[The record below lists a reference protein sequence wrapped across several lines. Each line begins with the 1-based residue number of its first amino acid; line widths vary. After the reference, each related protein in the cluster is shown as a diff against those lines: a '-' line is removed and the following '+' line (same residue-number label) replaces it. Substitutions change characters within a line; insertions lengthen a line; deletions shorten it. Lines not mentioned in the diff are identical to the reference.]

1 MHFIKERIGKML
13 EYLQDRIYPESAPV
27 SDFRMIRSS
36 ERFTDIEHLDTSAW
50 KPFRRGEIW
59 GGDREYYWFE
69 TILTI
74 PEEFDGKCV
83 VYEVKTGAEGGWDAT
98 NPQFSIFV
106 DGKRIQGL
114 DVNHR
119 EIVLTEKAEA
129 GRSYR
134 VILSAYTGDGNFHL
148 FLDTAMKVLDRA
160 TEKYCYDLAV
170 PYDTARLLDP
180 EDGDYIRIIQALNDS
195 LNLLDMRE
203 EGSEAYYASLE
214 RAQAYITEEF
224 YDKYCGKDDA
234 PLVCCVG
241 HTHIDCAWLW
251 TLSVTRDKAVRSFST
266 VLELMRR
273 YPEYIFMSSQPQL
286 YEYVKENAPDVYEG
300 IKQRVKEG
308 RWEVEGGMWVEADCN
323 LASGEA
329 LSRQFLYGKRF
340 FRKEFGKDNQILWLP
355 DVFGYS
361 AALPQIMKLSGIR
374 YFMTTKISWNET
386 NKMPYDTFLWE
397 GIDGTRTLT
406 HFIPT
411 RDYHKAAVE
420 NGTETEHFTTYNGYL
435 NPSQMKG
442 AWARYS
448 NKDLNREVLCSY
460 GFGDGG
466 GGPTS
471 EQLENQRRMSRGIPG
486 LPVTRPSTALD
497 FFKKLEAD
505 TKDSKYLPAWVG
517 ELYLEY
523 HRGTYTTMARN
534 KRFNRKAELAYQN
547 EETYAVLDSLLTGAD
562 SPDRE
567 LHEAWIVIL
576 RNQFHDILPGS
587 AIKEVYEDSKAEY
600 EKIFALNQ
608 TLQNRSLG
616 DIASQVKAADGDV
629 VIFNPNSVS
638 KAGLV
643 TFRMPDNGMAGDA
656 EGTVFR
662 LEAQD
667 GRLFAVQKTE
677 DGWLSYVN
685 HVPQKG
691 YEVFKVIRADR
702 KARNQAEYHSDPA
715 DSHTDEQAGKG
726 VGFSGKHASR
736 QPEEKSCLYVSSTR
750 MENDFFRIE
759 FNDKGQFAHLYD
771 KRAKREILKD
781 GKPGNVIVSY
791 EDRPHNYDAWD
802 INNYYTEKSW
812 EVDQLE
818 SLRVVETGPVRAT
831 VRIERKYLE
840 STIVQYISIYRDL
853 DRIDIRNEIDWK
865 QHLIMLKDHFP
876 VDVHASTATFDIQY
890 GNVTRSTTDNTSWDW
905 SKFEVCHHKWLD
917 VGEDG
922 YGVSFLNDC
931 KFGVSVRGTDVGLT
945 MLKSPLYP
953 NPDADKEHHTF
964 TYSIFPHQGDWR
976 EAGTVAQA
984 YELNNPMKAVTR
996 EAGSGSLP
1004 DTFSLFSVDQENVVI
1019 EAVKKAEDS
1028 DAVIVRMYECWNRR
1042 SDVTL
1047 TAGAKIQSASF
1058 CNIMEEEDQTAATD
1072 GRQIHFRIRPYQIV
1086 TLKIRFG
1093 KEHR

>member
-1 MHFIKERIGKML
+1 M
-13 EYLQDRIYPESAPV
+13 
-27 SDFRMIRSS
+27 
-36 ERFTDIEHLDTSAW
+36 
-50 KPFRRGEIW
+50 
-59 GGDREYYWFE
+59 
-69 TILTI
+69 
-74 PEEFDGKCV
+74 
-83 VYEVKTGAEGGWDAT
+83 
-98 NPQFSIFV
+98 
-106 DGKRIQGL
+106 
-114 DVNHR
+114 
-119 EIVLTEKAEA
+119 
-129 GRSYR
+129 
-134 VILSAYTGDGNFHL
+134 
-148 FLDTAMKVLDRA
+148 
-160 TEKYCYDLAV
+160 
-170 PYDTARLLDP
+170 
-180 EDGDYIRIIQALNDS
+180 
-195 LNLLDMRE
+195 
-203 EGSEAYYASLE
+203 
-214 RAQAYITEEF
+214 
-224 YDKYCGKDDA
+224 
-234 PLVCCVG
+234 
-241 HTHIDCAWLW
+241 
-251 TLSVTRDKAVRSFST
+251 
-266 VLELMRR
+266 
-273 YPEYIFMSSQPQL
+273 
-286 YEYVKENAPDVYEG
+286 
-300 IKQRVKEG
+300 
-308 RWEVEGGMWVEADCN
+308 
-323 LASGEA
+323 
-329 LSRQFLYGKRF
+329 
-340 FRKEFGKDNQILWLP
+340 
-355 DVFGYS
+355 
-361 AALPQIMKLSGIR
+361 
-374 YFMTTKISWNET
+374 
-386 NKMPYDTFLWE
+386 
-397 GIDGTRTLT
+397 
-406 HFIPT
+406 
-411 RDYHKAAVE
+411 KAAE
-420 NGTETEHFTTYNGYL
+420 
-435 NPSQMKG
+435 
-442 AWARYS
+442 
-448 NKDLNREVLCSY
+448 
-460 GFGDGG
+460 
-466 GGPTS
+466 
-471 EQLENQRRMSRGIPG
+471 
-486 LPVTRPSTALD
+486 
-497 FFKKLEAD
+497 
-505 TKDSKYLPAWVG
+505 
-517 ELYLEY
+517 
-523 HRGTYTTMARN
+523 
-534 KRFNRKAELAYQN
+534 
-547 EETYAVLDSLLTGAD
+547 
-562 SPDRE
+562 
-567 LHEAWIVIL
+567 
-576 RNQFHDILPGS
+576 
-587 AIKEVYEDSKAEY
+587 
-600 EKIFALNQ
+600 
-608 TLQNRSLG
+608 
-616 DIASQVKAADGDV
+616 GDV

-702 KARNQAEYHSDPA
+702 KARDQEEYRADPA
-715 DSHTDEQAGKG
+715 GTHTDEQVGKC

-736 QPEEKSCLYVSSTR
+736 QPEEKSCLYASSTR

-791 EDRPHNYDAWD
+791 EDRPHNFDAWD

-818 SLRVVETGPVRAT
+818 CLQVVETGPVRAT

-840 STIVQYISIYRDL
+840 STIVQYVSIYRDL
-853 DRIDIRNEIDWK
+853 ARIDIRNEIDWK

-876 VDVHASTATFDIQY
+876 VDVHTSTATFDIQY

-996 EAGSGSLP
+996 EVGSGSLP
-1004 DTFSLFSVDQENVVI
+1004 NTFSLFSVDQENVVI

>member
-1 MHFIKERIGKML
+1 
-13 EYLQDRIYPESAPV
+13 
-27 SDFRMIRSS
+27 
-36 ERFTDIEHLDTSAW
+36 
-50 KPFRRGEIW
+50 
-59 GGDREYYWFE
+59 
-69 TILTI
+69 
-74 PEEFDGKCV
+74 
-83 VYEVKTGAEGGWDAT
+83 
-98 NPQFSIFV
+98 
-106 DGKRIQGL
+106 
-114 DVNHR
+114 
-119 EIVLTEKAEA
+119 
-129 GRSYR
+129 
-134 VILSAYTGDGNFHL
+134 
-148 FLDTAMKVLDRA
+148 
-160 TEKYCYDLAV
+160 
-170 PYDTARLLDP
+170 
-180 EDGDYIRIIQALNDS
+180 
-195 LNLLDMRE
+195 
-203 EGSEAYYASLE
+203 
-214 RAQAYITEEF
+214 
-224 YDKYCGKDDA
+224 
-234 PLVCCVG
+234 
-241 HTHIDCAWLW
+241 
-251 TLSVTRDKAVRSFST
+251 
-266 VLELMRR
+266 
-273 YPEYIFMSSQPQL
+273 
-286 YEYVKENAPDVYEG
+286 
-300 IKQRVKEG
+300 
-308 RWEVEGGMWVEADCN
+308 
-323 LASGEA
+323 
-329 LSRQFLYGKRF
+329 
-340 FRKEFGKDNQILWLP
+340 
-355 DVFGYS
+355 
-361 AALPQIMKLSGIR
+361 
-374 YFMTTKISWNET
+374 
-386 NKMPYDTFLWE
+386 MPYDTFLWE

-406 HFIPT
+406 HFVPT

-466 GGPTS
+466 GGPTN

-505 TKDSKYLPAWVG
+505 TKDSKYLPSWVG

-534 KRFNRKAELAYQN
+534 KRFNRKAELVYQN

-562 SPDRE
+562 FPDRE

-600 EKIFALNQ
+600 EKIFTLNQ
-608 TLQNRSLG
+608 TLQSRSLG
-616 DIASQVKAADGDV
+616 DIASKVKAADGDV

-677 DGWLSYVN
+677 DGWLSYMD

-736 QPEEKSCLYVSSTR
+736 QPEEKSCLYASSTR

-791 EDRPHNYDAWD
+791 EDRPHNFDAWD

-818 SLRVVETGPVRAT
+818 CLQVVETGPVKAT

-853 DRIDIRNEIDWK
+853 ARIDIRNEIDWK

-876 VDVHASTATFDIQY
+876 VDVHTSTATFDIQY

-984 YELNNPMKAVTR
+984 YELNNPMKALTG
-996 EAGSGSLP
+996 EAGGGSLP

-1019 EAVKKAEDS
+1019 ETVKKAEDS

-1072 GRQIHFRIRPYQIV
+1072 GRQIHFQIRPYQIV